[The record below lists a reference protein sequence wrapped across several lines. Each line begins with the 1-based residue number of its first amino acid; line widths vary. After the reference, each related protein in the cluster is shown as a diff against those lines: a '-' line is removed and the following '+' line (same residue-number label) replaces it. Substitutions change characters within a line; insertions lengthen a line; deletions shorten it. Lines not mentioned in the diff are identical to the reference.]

1 MWLCP
6 QKPPKSPVRF
16 NPVRYH
22 LGMAYLATG
31 QKDKASDEFNKARK
45 LAPDDAELGAKIDGA
60 LKSRPEKAK
69 G

>member
-1 MWLCP
+1 MFCWKMQSRP
-6 QKPPKSPVRF
+6 SP
-16 NPVRYH
+16 H

-31 QKDKASDEFNKARK
+31 RDDNASGEFSKART
-45 LAPDDAELGAKIDGA
+45 LAPNNAELKAKIDGA